1 MTHGGNIFKAAQQCG
16 CSAEEILDFSSNI
29 NICSPRVQITPDAE
43 MIRRY
48 GDPEYRE
55 LRQAVAETYGLP
67 PGQVALFNGASS
79 AIFSLFETLR
89 PAHCLLYAPLY
100 GEYRRAAERCA
111 GEVTLVNRFEAL
123 DEKPPKGSTVV
134 FVNPSTPEGRCGD
147 LEALMKLW
155 REQEC
160 IVIVDES
167 FLEFT
172 EKPSVRR
179 FLGSCETLY
188 IVQSLTKFY
197 ACAGVR
203 VGVLFAKPENLEK
216 LPRPAW
222 PIGSFDAA
230 HMAAAL
236 RDKKHAERS
245 REKNTKRSAQ
255 LRKILEESPLF
266 DRVYP
271 GEANYVMVRSVE
283 KAAAVA
289 EKLLEHRILVRD
301 CTNFGFLGDHHLRFA
316 VKKKSHLKALKKALH
331 ALP

>member
-1 MTHGGNIFKAAQQCG
+1 MTHGGNIFEAAQQCS
-16 CSAEEILDFSSNI
+16 CRPEEILDFSSNI
-29 NICSPRVQITPDAE
+29 NICSPRTAVTPDRE

-55 LRQAVAETYGLP
+55 LREAVAETYGL
-67 PGQVALFNGASS
+67 QTEEVALFNGASG

-100 GEYRRAAERCA
+100 GEYKRAAERYA
-111 GEVTLVNRFEAL
+111 QKVTLIDRFEGI
-123 DEKPPKGSTVV
+123 DEEPPKDSTVV
-134 FVNPSTPEGRCGD
+134 FVNPSTPEGACYD
-147 LEALMKLW
+147 LERLMKLW
-155 REQEC
+155 REREC
-160 IVIVDES
+160 TVIVDES

-172 EKPSVRR
+172 ERPSVRR
-179 FLGSCETLY
+179 FLGSCEKLH

-203 VGVLFAKPENLEK
+203 VGALFAAPENLAA

-222 PIGSFDAA
+222 PISSFDAA
-230 HMAAAL
+230 HMTAAL
-236 RDKKHAERS
+236 RDRKHAARS
-245 REKNTKRSAQ
+245 REKNRKRSAQ
-255 LRKILEESPLF
+255 LRKLLEGSPLF

-283 KAAAVA
+283 KAAAVK
-289 EKLLEHRILVRD
+289 EKLLQHRILVRD
-301 CTNFGFLGDHHLRFA
+301 CTNFGFLGGNHLRFA
-316 VKKKSHLKALKKALH
+316 VKKKSDLKALKKALH

>member
-1 MTHGGNIFKAAQQCG
+1 MSHGGNIFEAARQCG
-16 CSAEEILDFSSNI
+16 CKPGEIIDFSSNI
-29 NICSPRVQITPDAE
+29 NIRSPRVDLKPDAE

-55 LRQAVAETYGLP
+55 LRRAVAETYGLQ
-67 PGQVALFNGASS
+67 GDEAALFNGASS

-100 GEYRRAAERCA
+100 GEYKRAAERYA
-111 GEVTLVNRFEAL
+111 EQVTLLDRFEDSDAL
-123 DEKPPKGSTVV
+123 PPKGSTVV
-134 FVNPSTPEGRCGD
+134 FVNPSTPEGRYYD
-147 LEALMKLW
+147 LDALMGLW
-155 REQEC
+155 QAQEC
-160 IVIVDES
+160 TVIVDES

-172 EKPSVRR
+172 EHPSARR
-179 FLGSCETLY
+179 FLGTYEKLI

-203 VGVLFAKPENLEK
+203 VGVLFAKPENLAK

-222 PIGSFDAA
+222 PISSFDAA
-230 HMAAAL
+230 HTAAAL
-236 RDKKHAERS
+236 RDKKHAVRS
-245 REKNTKRSAQ
+245 REKNRKRSAQ
-255 LRKILEESPLF
+255 LRKLLEESPLF

-283 KAAAVA
+283 KAAAVM
-289 EKLLEHRILVRD
+289 EQLLHHRILVRD
-301 CTNFGFLGDHHLRFA
+301 CTNFGFLGDNHLRFA

-331 ALP
+331 ALS